1 MHAKSVN
8 VARILFRVVK
18 YNSQHEVLD
27 NTFDVSCFSQDPLAL
42 GPVDDEQPMDL
53 ALLEGIALELLEL
66 SRLLSAELWSTR
78 GALNE
83 ASSSHALLFFLPKE
97 PAVGSFDNNLL
108 RKIRPFLGT
117 DFFRIYL

>member
-27 NTFDVSCFSQDPLAL
+27 NTFDVSCFSQDPLVL
-42 GPVDDEQPMDL
+42 GPVGDEQPMDL